1 MQTLEATPDDPVSP
15 DLPKRRRVA
24 LVLVALVLVGALLV
38 PANAWF
44 RGGTHLAVPG
54 GYGYGM
60 PAISVGQSVTFGVQM
75 ETSGGP
81 SVLVKS
87 AASEHPS
94 NVSVRYAI
102 IHTEPG
108 APGVGF
114 QFEPVRG
121 AIPLTGAGVSVAAPA
136 PPRTETTCTTAGPNT
151 ASRCTPASGPDLGAT
166 WLVVTVTRLKPGP
179 WSVSHVTVHY
189 RSWLRN
195 RTATSSMIADGN
207 GIPR

>member
-1 MQTLEATPDDPVSP
+1 MQTLEATPDGPAAAKP
-15 DLPKRRRVA
+15 RRRVGR
-24 LVLVALVLVGALLV
+24 VLVAVALVASVLV
-38 PANAWF
+38 PANLWF
-44 RGGTHLAVPG
+44 RGGTHLTVPG
-54 GYGYGM
+54 GYGYGVST
-60 PAISVGQSVTFGVQM
+60 ISVGQSVTFGVQM

-81 SVLVKS
+81 SVVVKS
-87 AASEHPS
+87 ASSDHPS

-102 IHTEPG
+102 IHTAPG

-114 QFEPVRG
+114 QYEPVGG
-121 AIPLTGAGVSVAAPA
+121 AIPLTGGGVRVAAPA

-151 ASRCTPASGPDLGAT
+151 PSRCTPASGPDLGAT

-179 WSVSHVTVHY
+179 WSVSHITVNY
-189 RSWLRN
+189 RSWWRN